1 MAGDPLTPG
10 YAAKE
15 NVTRLAINETIGIAK
30 IPSMPISWEDAVPL
44 FKALTGHGRVIED
57 WKGGLDNV
65 MYFYG
70 PSIAEVN
77 LVNEIENKITPIWNV
92 IGRIQGSD
100 HFAKAIV
107 LGK

>member
-30 IPSMPISWEDAVPL
+30 IPSMPISWEDAIPL
-44 FKALTGHGRVIED
+44 FKALIGHGRVIES
-57 WKGGLDNV
+57 WQGGLDNV
-65 MYFYG
+65 TYFYG
-70 PSIAEVN
+70 PSVAEVN

-92 IGRIQGSD
+92 IGKIQGREEGG
-100 HFAKAIV
+100 KAIV